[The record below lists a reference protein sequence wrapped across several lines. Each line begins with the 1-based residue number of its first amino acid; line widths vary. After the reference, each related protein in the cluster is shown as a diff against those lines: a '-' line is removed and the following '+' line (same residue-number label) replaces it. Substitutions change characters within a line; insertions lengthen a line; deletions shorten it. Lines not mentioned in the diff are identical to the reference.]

1 MKVFSKTPL
10 GRRSRTL
17 VRMVALPRPGL
28 LCEYSRTLYRFPS
41 SSKVTPLRKSLTS
54 ITAFRSFLG
63 DASHYNAPCN
73 APVPRR
79 TKCFGAAKT
88 SASPPTLS
96 PRRRCPRDEGS
107 VRRGGGDTQGG
118 GGGRRPPPPRAP
130 SPPPPPQP
138 PPRPPPP
145 PARRG

>member
-10 GRRSRTL
+10 VRRSRTL

-54 ITAFRSFLG
+54 ITAFRSFRG

-79 TKCFGAAKT
+79 TQCSGAAKP
-88 SASPPTLS
+88 SASPPTTS
-96 PRRRCPRDEGS
+96 PRRRGPRDEGS

-118 GGGRRPPPPRAP
+118 GGAQGPRPPDKPSP
-130 SPPPPPQP
+130 SPPIGK
-138 PPRPPPP
+138 
-145 PARRG
+145 AH

>member
-54 ITAFRSFLG
+54 ITAFRSFPG
-63 DASHYNAPCN
+63 DASHYNAPFGGPSPGVSVTRRWRIVCVQRDDDQ
-73 APVPRR
+73 PLPRLA
-79 TKCFGAAKT
+79 G
-88 SASPPTLS
+88 SVNDGVQV
-96 PRRRCPRDEGS
+96 DEG
-107 VRRGGGDTQGG
+107 
-118 GGGRRPPPPRAP
+118 
-130 SPPPPPQP
+130 
-138 PPRPPPP
+138 PRPCSHPLPFAKQP
-145 PARRG
+145 CGP